1 MRSDRRTDTRI
12 TRIFAVLAV
21 ALLLFAFSATLSHAA
36 TYWLKVN
43 KKTNVMTAYQWSGKK
58 WKPVRAMLCSCGTGG
73 KWATPSGT
81 FYTGY
86 KNRWLTMYLPETGYD
101 YAQYT
106 AYVTSDIYI
115 HSVWY
120 KHPENDQQD
129 TKSFNALGTAV
140 SHGCIRLSVADAK
153 WVYDN
158 CSYGT
163 KITIFSGGKKKDP
176 LGKPPN
182 IKNTS
187 KSKYS
192 WDPTDP
198 ADGNPNRDMMPKP
211 VITTKSKK
219 LKIGAKYNLKKGVK
233 AIDPNSFYDLTKY
246 IKVKKI
252 QKWNKK
258 KDAWVTVK
266 KLSTKKKAKYRV
278 KYFVDDP
285 WGRSASKWRKITV
298 YDPTPPKEETQD
310 PADPGQSG
318 DTGEGTGTETG
329 EGSGTGM
336 GTEDPGTGGTGQAD
350 PGTGGGA

>member
-1 MRSDRRTDTRI
+1 MGNCKHLISRKLRI
-12 TRIFAVLAV
+12 AVILAA
-21 ALLLFAFSATLSHAA
+21 ALALFAMSVTLAHAS

-43 KKTNVMTAYQWSGKK
+43 QKTNVMTAYKYSGRK
-58 WKPVRAMLCSCGTGG
+58 WKPVRAMLCTCGTTG
-73 KWATPSGT
+73 KWATPNGT

-86 KNRWLTMYLPETGYD
+86 KNRWLTMWLPETGYD

-106 AYVTSDIYI
+106 AHVTSDIFI

-120 KHPENDQQD
+120 HEPRNSMQSTAAFNDLG
-129 TKSFNALGTAV
+129 KSA

-158 CSYGT
+158 CLVGT
-163 KITIFSGGKKKDP
+163 KITIFRGSKKRDP
-176 LGKPPN
+176 LGKPKR

-198 ADGNPNRDMMPKP
+198 ASGNPNRGMMPKP

-252 QKWNKK
+252 QKWSKK
-258 KDAWVTVK
+258 KGEWTTVK
-266 KLSTKKKAKYRV
+266 KLSTKKAAKYRV

-298 YDPTPPKEETQD
+298 YDPTPPKEETQE
-310 PADPGQSG
+310 PVDPGQG
-318 DTGEGTGTETG
+318 GET
-329 EGSGTGM
+329 
-336 GTEDPGTGGTGQAD
+336 DPGTGSTDSPGTEEPGQTD
-350 PGTGGGA
+350 PGTGSGETGQTGGA